1 MTAESTWTPY
11 SEKLL
16 EQLNQLSLTA
26 LQKLDG
32 KDLAPAASFAH
43 SQGSGQIR
51 AFQAATLAKI
61 GLASFAGQDLHVGF
75 CLIFPAEGY
84 DLPLFMSRWE
94 ETRQELNYYV
104 DLLPTVDFLVDEAYR
119 KKYIE
124 SIDPS
129 WQRFVSMAG
138 IRPEEDDRLRS
149 ISSIVY
155 TAARCPVE
163 REGLRLAALAVH
175 SEYLKHY
182 VAFVK
187 EAAPVSDSVKLAEIK
202 RKTAAVRV
210 MLRDYLQR
218 FLTGPAGRV
227 LGSAQA
233 ESMLAVCS

>member
-16 EQLNQLSLTA
+16 EQLN
-26 LQKLDG
+26 KLAPQAVQRIDG
-32 KDLAPAASFAH
+32 KDLAPAAGFAH
-43 SQGSGQIR
+43 GQIR
-51 AFQAATLAKI
+51 AFQAARLAKI

-75 CLIFPAEGY
+75 CMIFPAEGY

-104 DLLPTVDFLVDEAYR
+104 DLLPTVDFLVDEPYR

-124 SIDPS
+124 SVDPS
-129 WQRFVSMAG
+129 WQRFASMAG

-149 ISSIVY
+149 SSSIIY

-175 SEYLKHY
+175 TEYLKHY
-182 VAFVK
+182 IAFVQ
-187 EAAPVSDSVKLAEIK
+187 EASQVSDTVKLAEIK
-202 RKTAAVRV
+202 RKTAAVRA

-233 ESMLAVCS
+233 EYLIATCS